1 MAQRSVQERAG
12 ARVAFGLGS
21 FLVVVALLAA
31 ACGSAAGYAVD
42 GRRAGLRPGRR
53 SPRPRC
59 PARRHRLPPATRSD
73 PPMTARR
80 TSARRPAAASRRPTP
95 PVRSSSAPA
104 SWTCRSRTSRR
115 RSAPPRAPSPRSAAT
130 WPGRNRSGDAD
141 RASASV
147 TFRIPAARWSDAL
160 DALRKLGT
168 KVLGEQ
174 TSSQEVTSQVVDL
187 GARLANLRVTE
198 TALQAIMDKA
208 TKIPDVLAVQE
219 QLTTV
224 RQQIEELSAQK
235 QTLEN
240 QAALSTLTV
249 NLTPPPAVAVT
260 QVREGWDPARE
271 VDQAA
276 AALVGLG
283 QGIAG
288 AGDLAPD
295 RLAADPPGRRD
306 RCPDRADRVPAVP
319 AGCPPSDGHAAHR
332 RGMTGAVRAPAG
344 GRRPTTRR
352 ERGARAPR

>member
-1 MAQRSVQERAG
+1 
-12 ARVAFGLGS
+12 
-21 FLVVVALLAA
+21 
-31 ACGSAAGYAVD
+31 
-42 GRRAGLRPGRR
+42 
-53 SPRPRC
+53 
-59 PARRHRLPPATRSD
+59 
-73 PPMTARR
+73 MTAVGGYVAG
-80 TSARRPAAASRRPTP
+80 S
-95 PVRSSSAPA
+95 
-104 SWTCRSRTSRR
+104 
-115 RSAPPRAPSPRSAAT
+115 
-130 WPGRNRSGDAD
+130 NRSGDAD

-208 TKIPDVLAVQE
+208 TRIPDVLAVQE

-288 AGDLAPD
+288 AAIWLLIVWLPILLVFAIMALVALVVYRRFRRTGLPP
-295 RLAADPPGRRD
+295 AALPP
-306 RCPDRADRVPAVP
+306 
-319 AGCPPSDGHAAHR
+319 AAE
-332 RGMTGAVRAPAG
+332 A
-344 GRRPTTRR
+344 
-352 ERGARAPR
+352 